1 MIISELIKKLQEI
14 QTEYGDI
21 EVNIDYFD
29 VDDDSFII
37 TEDNIL
43 NLE

>member
-37 TEDNIL
+37 TEDNVL